1 MHGPIREKLEE
12 LLEAGALQ
20 DETARHLATCPDCA
34 AELRGM
40 KEQADLLHSLR
51 PAEEIEPAAGFY
63 ARVVQ
68 RIEDTGVRSVWS
80 VFTDGAFGTWLA
92 YASLALA
99 LLVGGWLVTT
109 ERHDGH
115 IGSEPVIAHESPSG
129 AEMQVKGDRAHQR
142 DVVLVNLASYSEES
156 K

>member
-12 LLEAGALQ
+12 LLDAGALHE
-20 DETARHLATCPDCA
+20 ETTRHLAACQGCA
-34 AELRGM
+34 VELKSM
-40 KEQADLLHSLR
+40 KEQAELLHCLR
-51 PAEEIEPAAGFY
+51 PAEEVEPAAGFY

-68 RIEDTGVRSVWS
+68 RIEDTAVRSVWS
-80 VFTDGAFGTWLA
+80 VFTEGAFGTWLA

-99 LLVGGWLVTT
+99 LIVGGWLVTT

-129 AEMQVKGDRAHQR
+129 ADMQVKGNQAHQR
-142 DVVLVNLASYSEES
+142 DVVLVNLASYSDES

>member
-12 LLEAGALQ
+12 LLATGALP
-20 DETARHLATCPDCA
+20 DETSRHLEACQDCA
-34 AELRGM
+34 AELRRM
-40 KEQADLLHSLR
+40 KEQAELLHGLR
-51 PAEEIEPAAGFY
+51 PVEEIEPTAGFY

-80 VFTDGAFGTWLA
+80 VFTEGAFGTWLA

-129 AEMQVKGDRAHQR
+129 ADMQVKGDQAHQR